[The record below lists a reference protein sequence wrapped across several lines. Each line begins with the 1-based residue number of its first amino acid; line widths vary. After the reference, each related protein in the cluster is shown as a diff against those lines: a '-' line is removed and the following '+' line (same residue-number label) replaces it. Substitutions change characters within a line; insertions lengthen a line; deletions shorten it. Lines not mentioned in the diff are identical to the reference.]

1 MLVSGLRRAMQGELL
16 RLTLAL
22 LAGTAHAAPGSQ
34 KGALGS
40 DEGQLAMTQ
49 DHALG
54 SVDREGAGP
63 APTVPGRASGVLPR
77 VVCLRRVQRAL
88 QNALQKVLG
97 ASGFRRVDAHAQP
110 WRDDLKQGSTRV
122 RMEVE

>member
-1 MLVSGLRRAMQGELL
+1 MQGELL
-16 RLTLAL
+16 RLALAL

-54 SVDREGAGP
+54 SVDRQAAGP
-63 APTVPGRASGVLPR
+63 APGVSGRASGVLPR
-77 VVCLRRVQRAL
+77 VVCLRRVQR
-88 QNALQKVLG
+88 ALQKVLG

>member
-16 RLTLAL
+16 RLALAL
-22 LAGTAHAAPGSQ
+22 LAGAAHAAPGSQ

-54 SVDREGAGP
+54 SVDRQAAGP
-63 APTVPGRASGVLPR
+63 APGVSGRASAGLSR

-88 QNALQKVLG
+88 QGLLG
-97 ASGFRRVDAHAQP
+97 AAGFRRVDAHAQP
-110 WRDDLKQGSTRV
+110 WPDDLKQGSTRV

>member
-1 MLVSGLRRAMQGELL
+1 M
-16 RLTLAL
+16 
-22 LAGTAHAAPGSQ
+22 
-34 KGALGS
+34 GS

-54 SVDREGAGP
+54 SVDRQAAGP

-77 VVCLRRVQRAL
+77 VVCLRRVQR
-88 QNALQKVLG
+88 ALQKVLG